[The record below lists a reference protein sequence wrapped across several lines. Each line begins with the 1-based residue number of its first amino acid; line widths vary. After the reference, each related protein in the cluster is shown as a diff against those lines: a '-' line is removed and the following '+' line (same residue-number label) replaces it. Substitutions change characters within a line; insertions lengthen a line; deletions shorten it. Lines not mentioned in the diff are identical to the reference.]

1 MRLTDLR
8 LCFYAAIVNH
18 DTKSE
23 GNMMSS
29 ESGMSHNC
37 GSFGRKK
44 LWVDKEKEGHEK
56 AKQKQEVVQMQ
67 KMNLKNEERELM
79 WL

>member
-1 MRLTDLR
+1 
-8 LCFYAAIVNH
+8 
-18 DTKSE
+18 
-23 GNMMSS
+23 MMSS

-37 GSFGRKK
+37 GSFGTKK

-67 KMNLKNEERELM
+67 KMRTNVVVGVLERSFQGTSAAISRQAGILLSESAI
-79 WL
+79 

>member
-1 MRLTDLR
+1 MRLTDLQ

-37 GSFGRKK
+37 GSFLSIRKK
-44 LWVDKEKEGHEK
+44 IYISRHQEKREGRGAGRHHG
-56 AKQKQEVVQMQ
+56 
-67 KMNLKNEERELM
+67 EEGERNYG
-79 WL
+79 

>member
-29 ESGMSHNC
+29 ESRMSHNC

-79 WL
+79 

>member
-37 GSFGRKK
+37 GSFRRKK

-79 WL
+79 

>member
-1 MRLTDLR
+1 MKRSR
-8 LCFYAAIVNH
+8 P
-18 DTKSE
+18 
-23 GNMMSS
+23 SS
-29 ESGMSHNC
+29 WRR
-37 GSFGRKK
+37 GRKK

-56 AKQKQEVVQMQ
+56 AEQKQEVVQMQ